1 MAFVVDASVAASW
14 AFRDEGHPV
23 ATAALVRLGADQ
35 AQVPGL
41 WWFEVR
47 NTLLGNE
54 RRGRISEADLTAFLQ
69 DLRRLAIEFDHDP
82 DETTVLMLARRHK
95 LTVYDASYL
104 ELAMRLGVPLA
115 SLDRELCAA
124 AAACGVP
131 LFVEA
136 EGVDR

>member
-1 MAFVVDASVAASW
+1 
-14 AFRDEGHPV
+14 
-23 ATAALVRLGADQ
+23 
-35 AQVPGL
+35 
-41 WWFEVR
+41 
-47 NTLLGNE
+47 
-54 RRGRISEADLTAFLQ
+54 
-69 DLRRLAIEFDHDP
+69 
-82 DETTVLMLARRHK
+82 MLARRHK

-131 LFVEA
+131 LFGEA